1 MLYKEPTHE
10 STSASCSHLSHFQPN
25 WQVPPISAC
34 FWARRNLTAQERANL
49 YAGHTPLAV
58 ISASLGGGTHF

>member
-1 MLYKEPTHE
+1 MKVLQPHAH
-10 STSASCSHLSHFQPN
+10 TSAIFNLIGRCRRS
-25 WQVPPISAC
+25 VPA